1 MLKRSMEEELLLTEY
16 TQTVPQEAAS
26 SGDRVQYAVQSELE
40 GGRPKIS
47 THALLHSVKTSD
59 SET

>member
-1 MLKRSMEEELLLTEY
+1 MEEELLLTEY